1 MATADKT
8 GQGGTER
15 REEVLEQDQA
25 QRRQQD
31 RLEQERRLPDANEE
45 QVRRR
50 QGGHDRPV
58 ENDHRP
64 HRRSEAEPGD
74 E

>member
-1 MATADKT
+1 MNSGKT
-8 GQGGTER
+8 HSGDAKER
-15 REEVLEQDQA
+15 DEA
-25 QRRQQD
+25 
-31 RLEQERRLPDANEE
+31 LEQEGIEQRQRDALQQNRRLPDQNEE
-45 QVRRR
+45 DVRRR

-64 HRRSEAEPGD
+64 HPRSEAEPGN